1 MAYATTNPPVLVIEG
16 GMNGQNKIWF
26 YRSVDAATLVRVA
39 GYFTNGYDL
48 GMRSGDLLIQVD
60 TDASPLAMQLL
71 IVNAAT
77 ASGGVDVSDGLA
89 VTATDTD

>member
-1 MAYATTNPPVLVIEG
+1 MAYATTNPPVLVVTG
-16 GMNGQNKIWF
+16 GMDGRNKVWF
-26 YRSVDAATLVRVA
+26 YRSVDAATLVCVF

-60 TDASPLAMQLL
+60 TDASPLSMQLM

-89 VTATDTD
+89 VTATDSD

>member
-1 MAYATTNPPVLVIEG
+1 MAYETSNPPVLVTEG

-26 YRSVDAATLVRVA
+26 YRSVDATTLVRVA
-39 GYFTNGYDL
+39 GYFTNGWDL
-48 GMRSGDLLIQVD
+48 GMRSGDLLINVD

-71 IVNAAT
+71 IVNS
-77 ASGGVDVSDGLA
+77 ASASGVDVSDGLA